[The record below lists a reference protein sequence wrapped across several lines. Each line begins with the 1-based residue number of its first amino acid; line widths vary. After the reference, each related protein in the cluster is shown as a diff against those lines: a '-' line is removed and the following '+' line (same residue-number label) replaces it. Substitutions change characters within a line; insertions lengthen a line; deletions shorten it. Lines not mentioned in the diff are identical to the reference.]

1 MCCLLSE
8 EVILPAI
15 YVSAGVTDC
24 DKGMSVC
31 SYKSIDMHELSERGA
46 TFGCFIWIL
55 IPLSSCLIEY
65 VTGWPGH
72 NRSNAEF
79 VCKS

>member
-1 MCCLLSE
+1 MCCLLGE

-31 SYKSIDMHELSERGA
+31 SYESIYMHELSERGA
-46 TFGCFIWIL
+46 TFGCLIWIL
-55 IPLSSCLIEY
+55 IPLSSCLIELC
-65 VTGWPGH
+65 GWLTW
-72 NRSNAEF
+72 AQQ
-79 VCKS
+79 K